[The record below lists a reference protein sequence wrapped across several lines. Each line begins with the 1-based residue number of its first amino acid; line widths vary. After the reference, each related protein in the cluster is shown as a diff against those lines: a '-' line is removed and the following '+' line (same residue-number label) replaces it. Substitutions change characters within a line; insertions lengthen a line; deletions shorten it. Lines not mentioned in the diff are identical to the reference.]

1 MLKPQVLGSAFS
13 KVAVETNKIRK
24 THLPDPPS
32 TDTVPVSA
40 ANASMANQSTD
51 KASQPAQ
58 STSAAVGANGA
69 IPPRLRVEDLKPPPG
84 KRQKSNNK
92 DDRSSPAAT
101 TARGMSVGT
110 DGNNPPT
117 PIVAQNAAMPSPTT
131 KKLPRP
137 KPQRRKPSMASA
149 SKPDMTPKVEKLPV
163 ISSGVADAPSTEAS
177 LTLPQFTGLADI
189 SPQNNSL
196 GISFRQMGS
205 AAVSAH
211 RKEEEDGR
219 IDPLSFLEASMAKLE
234 DVMRT
239 SGQTF
244 TGLERDLSMPI
255 TPALHD
261 TRFDPSKQTRPQLQ
275 QRPRE
280 QAPAFDYSSFIDES
294 AFGLGDDE
302 LESADKAK
310 NLQVPAET
318 PELVTVA
325 PGIIDPSPTSVIAI
339 TPHGAQSSNMEEES
353 VYSPKQG
360 NIEYP
365 LGEDGWLENLGMD
378 PTYWMS

>member
-1 MLKPQVLGSAFS
+1 MLKPQVLGSAFN

-24 THLPDPPS
+24 THLPDPPQSEALPVANS
-32 TDTVPVSA
+32 TV
-40 ANASMANQSTD
+40 
-51 KASQPAQ
+51 ASQNPEKPAQ
-58 STSAAVGANGA
+58 PAEVTAPGTN

-101 TARGMSVGT
+101 NARGMSVGT
-110 DGNNPPT
+110 DGNPPT
-117 PIVAQNAAMPSPTT
+117 PTVAQNAAMPSPTT

-137 KPQRRKPSMASA
+137 KPTRRKPSMAS
-149 SKPDMTPKVEKLPV
+149 SLKPDMTPKVEKLPV
-163 ISSGVADAPSTEAS
+163 ISSGPEDAPPAEAT

-196 GISFRQMGS
+196 GISFRQMGH

-219 IDPLSFLEASMAKLE
+219 ADPLSFLEASMAKLE
-234 DVMRT
+234 DVMRS

-244 TGLERDLSMPI
+244 TGLERDLSLPI
-255 TPALHD
+255 TPALQD
-261 TRFDPSKQTRPQLQ
+261 TRFDSSRQTRPQLQ

-280 QAPAFDYSSFIDES
+280 QDSAFDYSSFIDES
-294 AFGLGDDE
+294 AFGLVDDDVD
-302 LESADKAK
+302 SASKLK
-310 NLQVPAET
+310 YLQVPAET
-318 PELVTVA
+318 PELVSNAAGV
-325 PGIIDPSPTSVIAI
+325 IDPSPTSVIAI
-339 TPHGAQSSNMEEES
+339 TPHGGQSSNLEEES

-360 NIEYP
+360 NVEYP
-365 LGEDGWLENLGMD
+365 LGEDGWLDNLGMD

>member
-24 THLPDPPS
+24 THLPDPPPTES
-32 TDTVPVSA
+32 VPVSA
-40 ANASMANQSTD
+40 ANSTVAPQNPE
-51 KASQPAQ
+51 KAVQPSEAAAAGG
-58 STSAAVGANGA
+58 TSGV
-69 IPPRLRVEDLKPPPG
+69 IPPRLRVEDLKPPPS

-110 DGNNPPT
+110 DGNPPT
-117 PIVAQNAAMPSPTT
+117 PTVAQNAVMPSPTT

-137 KPQRRKPSMASA
+137 KPTRRKASMASA
-149 SKPDMTPKVEKLPV
+149 VKPDMTAKVEKLPV
-163 ISSGVADAPSTEAS
+163 INSGPEDAPPPEAS

-189 SPQNNSL
+189 LPQNNSL
-196 GISFRQMGS
+196 GISFRQMGV

-219 IDPLSFLEASMAKLE
+219 SDPLSFLEASMAKLE
-234 DVMRT
+234 DVMRS

-244 TGLERDLSMPI
+244 TGLERDLCVPI

-261 TRFDPSKQTRPQLQ
+261 TRFDPSRQTRPHLQ

-280 QAPAFDYSSFIDES
+280 QDSAFDYSSFIDES
-294 AFGLGDDE
+294 AFALGDED
-302 LESADKAK
+302 LETPTKLK
-310 NLQVPAET
+310 YLQAPAET
-318 PELVTVA
+318 PELIPNATGV
-325 PGIIDPSPTSVIAI
+325 IDPSPTSVVAI
-339 TPHGAQSSNMEEES
+339 TPHGAQSNNTEEES
-353 VYSPKQG
+353 VYSPKQN

-365 LGEDGWLENLGMD
+365 LGEDGWLDNLGMD